1 MPSHVSQHHIYE
13 ARQGINFT
21 QYIGTSSTPIENTL
35 HPGDVFID
43 VEEYKVF
50 YMGSNGFLIPWTS
63 IMEAHNTRHPLL
75 DRHYVLVPLQTR
87 FSWLSITGIDQ
98 WRLQATDSNPYNIL
112 RVHIDRIREACTDYS
127 INMEMEMGHDLDVD
141 GEIDHGMYFDFIFI

>member
-1 MPSHVSQHHIYE
+1 M
-13 ARQGINFT
+13 
-21 QYIGTSSTPIENTL
+21 TPIENML

-50 YMGSNGFLIPWTS
+50 YMGLNGFLIPWTLV
-63 IMEAHNTRHPLL
+63 MEAHNTRHPLL
-75 DRHYVLVPLQTR
+75 DHHYVLVPLQTR

-98 WRLQATDSNPYNIL
+98 WWLQATDSNPYNIL
-112 RVHIDRIREACTDYS
+112 QVHINYIREACTNYS
-127 INMEMEMGHDLDVD
+127 MNMDMEMGDDLDVD